1 MNLVDGGRK
10 EMVLTSPLKFAV
22 SGDVPA
28 HSWVS
33 APCGAGCNSTRIKNL
48 PNEASELVTN
58 VVKSWKLLQD
68 SLPKKAWLR
77 TSSLLTMPIRREA
90 VN

>member
-1 MNLVDGGRK
+1 
-10 EMVLTSPLKFAV
+10 MVLTSPLKFAV

-33 APCGAGCNSTRIKNL
+33 APCGAGCSSTRIKNL
-48 PNEASELVTN
+48 PNEASEPVMN
-58 VVKSWKLLQD
+58 AVKSGKLLED
-68 SLPKKAWLR
+68 SLPKKAWWR
-77 TSSLLTMPIRREA
+77 INSLLTMPIRREA